1 VSDWFPP
8 EGERA
13 LGRRETSCPPH
24 VHGADYFA
32 RHLEVVEA
40 ARAGDRIFFTDWR
53 GDSDE
58 RLADAGPTI
67 GELLCEA
74 SRRGVHVRSLLWRSH
89 SDKMRLNAQETAI
102 SGR

>member
-1 VSDWFPP
+1 MPS
-8 EGERA
+8 
-13 LGRRETSCPPH
+13 H
-24 VHGADYFA
+24 VQGADYFA

-58 RLADAGPTI
+58 RLTDAGPI

-74 SRRGVHVRSLLWRSH
+74 ARRGVHVRGLLWRSH
-89 SDKMRLNAQETAI
+89 RDKMRLPMPGWLSMSARQRPP
-102 SGR
+102 GPR

>member
-1 VSDWFPP
+1 VSDWFLP

-13 LGRRETSCPPH
+13 LGRREPRAPH

-32 RHLEVVEA
+32 PHLDVVEA

-58 RLADAGPTI
+58 RLTDAGPTI

-74 SRRGVHVRSLLWRSH
+74 ARRGVHVRGLLWRSH
-89 SDKMRLNAQETAI
+89 SDR
-102 SGR
+102 

>member
-1 VSDWFPP
+1 MPS
-8 EGERA
+8 
-13 LGRRETSCPPH
+13 H
-24 VHGADYFA
+24 VQGADYFA

-58 RLADAGPTI
+58 RLTDAGPTI

-74 SRRGVHVRSLLWRSH
+74 ARRGVHVRGLLWRSH
-89 SDKMRLNAQETAI
+89 SDKMRLNAEETAI